1 MWLSTCIA
9 STKTYS
15 DVTDTTGTSV
25 MKTWKN
31 CVTSCARQYLFVFSN
46 FAHFSFFFT
55 HSKVVTEISCKR
67 NQFICLVLSYFF
79 FLFCLHLWLL
89 FFCFVFYSPES
100 LEVLMPADK
109 FSEILKGNEIN
120 TLQLAT

>member
-9 STKTYS
+9 STKMYS
-15 DVTDTTGTSV
+15 DATDTTGTSV

-46 FAHFSFFFT
+46 FAHFSFFT
-55 HSKVVTEISCKR
+55 HSKVWGVSCKR
-67 NQFICLVLSYFF
+67 NWFICFVIFSF
-79 FLFCLHLWLL
+79 FLLPSSLVVV
-89 FFCFVFYSPES
+89 FCFVFYSPES
-100 LEVLMPADK
+100 LEVLMPVDK
-109 FSEILKGNEIN
+109 FSEILKGNEIS